1 MLSRELPRQ
10 ATCSGRRDDRR
21 VASRQR
27 GRRRGS
33 TLREKF
39 AVEARD
45 GSTLLPLL
53 LLLQGLGRTRS
64 VRGRHGY
71 LELHED
77 DLAARRRVPRMRH
90 CRKGKARHGGR
101 GGRGGTFAGA
111 ASKARTLPLFRA
123 DSRASIPLRG
133 PARAPRHRGRRG
145 GGGERHCERG
155 ARGGLVR
162 LGHAG
167 TLRRAGLAHTADVEL
182 MLLWDDKV
190 AATAAVAA
198 TATAATAA
206 NAASTTATGA
216 EATSTDTLRLAHQ
229 NRSGGR
235 IKRVLQRCKRLAAAT
250 ISKRLSAR
258 GGAASVAWRGAHA
271 PLLALASALMPAL
284 ALALVLALV
293 ALQCLAL
300 ALLVSTEVEMRLRLD
315 GHSEDAGRLELTQ
328 ESRLTLAV
336 RFSPVGRHEFALT
349 LALAIAAER
358 GLTLAGGFVAAK
370 AIVVAVAR
378 ELLERAIA
386 WRPELTRGLTL
397 ATRAF
402 AVLAVAALAVTALA
416 VTALAV
422 TALAVTALAVTALAV
437 TALAVATI
445 ALTLIATLAA
455 FALAVVPG
463 LVTALAHRLAHRL
476 AHSLAIGH
484 GNELVPTLALT
495 IMLALAPVGLIEAPP
510 VLRGLASV
518 VAAADVAQ
526 PRFAAA
532 GLPIALWGVLA
543 RKPLRARNPV
553 LSEIVAIELGLAS
566 ALALASAL
574 ELALAAALGL
584 ALAAELSLS
593 PCLGRHRVSAVAGL
607 DAAAPLVA
615 LEPRR
620 AAVLVA
626 LASRRASVL
635 GNSCILTLT
644 VAVAV
649 VVAIWQEPTPAT
661 LAVCT
666 HRLAPRWR
674 CAAFAVCAGLSGSLG
689 PRPAATLTDADHSGV
704 WRTQDSVARA
714 LALDR
719 LKRTAAVARLAAAA
733 AASAVAGSSLATA
746 ALALLAAIVA
756 ARARI
761 RVDGAAN

>member
-1 MLSRELPRQ
+1 M
-10 ATCSGRRDDRR
+10 
-21 VASRQR
+21 
-27 GRRRGS
+27 
-33 TLREKF
+33 
-39 AVEARD
+39 
-45 GSTLLPLL
+45 
-53 LLLQGLGRTRS
+53 
-64 VRGRHGY
+64 
-71 LELHED
+71 
-77 DLAARRRVPRMRH
+77 
-90 CRKGKARHGGR
+90 
-101 GGRGGTFAGA
+101 
-111 ASKARTLPLFRA
+111 
-123 DSRASIPLRG
+123 
-133 PARAPRHRGRRG
+133 
-145 GGGERHCERG
+145 
-155 ARGGLVR
+155 
-162 LGHAG
+162 
-167 TLRRAGLAHTADVEL
+167 
-182 MLLWDDKV
+182 
-190 AATAAVAA
+190 
-198 TATAATAA
+198 
-206 NAASTTATGA
+206 
-216 EATSTDTLRLAHQ
+216 
-229 NRSGGR
+229 
-235 IKRVLQRCKRLAAAT
+235 
-250 ISKRLSAR
+250 
-258 GGAASVAWRGAHA
+258 
-271 PLLALASALMPAL
+271 
-284 ALALVLALV
+284 
-293 ALQCLAL
+293 
-300 ALLVSTEVEMRLRLD
+300 
-315 GHSEDAGRLELTQ
+315 
-328 ESRLTLAV
+328 
-336 RFSPVGRHEFALT
+336 
-349 LALAIAAER
+349 
-358 GLTLAGGFVAAK
+358 
-370 AIVVAVAR
+370 
-378 ELLERAIA
+378 
-386 WRPELTRGLTL
+386 
-397 ATRAF
+397 
-402 AVLAVAALAVTALA
+402 
-416 VTALAV
+416 
-422 TALAVTALAVTALAV
+422 
-437 TALAVATI
+437 
-445 ALTLIATLAA
+445 
-455 FALAVVPG
+455 PG

-574 ELALAAALGL
+574 ELALAAALGLALAAALGLALAAALGL

>member
-416 VTALAV
+416 V
-422 TALAVTALAVTALAV
+422 
-437 TALAVATI
+437 ATI

>member
-422 TALAVTALAVTALAV
+422 TALAV
-437 TALAVATI
+437 ATI

-574 ELALAAALGL
+574 ELALAAALGLALAAALGL